1 MDKREC
7 LHIINGD
14 SALAPLENLNLDG
27 KIFVWREMLCEGPT
41 HKYINSSAFKEARA
55 GFLSDYYDIPPEE
68 YEDKFLAQFSIFEEH
83 QFSEVYLW
91 FEYDLFCHINMLA
104 AIQFLSELEID
115 VPIYLIC
122 SGRIKGESKLKGLAE
137 LTAEEFKTA
146 YEDRVLLDNDDIE
159 LAQHI
164 WTLYNEENP
173 KKIAPHISKSSNFK
187 YLSSCLRAHLE
198 RFPNSE
204 TGLNVLEENLL
215 YLVENNQI
223 TSLNQWLGYSLQ
235 YQGYYGYGDTQMQK
249 LLNKLTFF
257 TTLENNRLILNEK
270 GKAVLDQSE
279 NFYREMKDDM
289 FYGAAYKYDFL
300 YDKESHK
307 LLKL

>member
-14 SALAPLENLNLDG
+14 SALTSLENLNLDG

-41 HKYINSSAFKEARA
+41 HKYVNSSAFKEARSK
-55 GFLSDYYDIPPEE
+55 FLSDYYDIPPEE
-68 YEDKFLAQFSIFEEH
+68 YEDKFLNQFSIFEEQ

-115 VPIYLIC
+115 IPIYLIC

-137 LTAEEFKTA
+137 LTSEEFKTA
-146 YEDRVLLDNDDIE
+146 YENRVLLNEDDIE
-159 LAQHI
+159 LAQYI
-164 WTLYNEENP
+164 WTIYNEKNP
-173 KKIAPHISKSSNFK
+173 KRIAPHISKSSNFE
-187 YLSSCLRAHLE
+187 YLSNCLRAHLE

-204 TGLNVLEENLL
+204 TGLNALEGNLL
-215 YLVENNQI
+215 HLIENNEI
-223 TSLNQWLGYSLQ
+223 TSINQWLGYSLQ
-235 YQGYYGYGDTQMQK
+235 YQGYYGYGDMQMQK
-249 LLNKLTFF
+249 ILDKLTFF
-257 TTLENNRLILNEK
+257 TTLENNRLTLNEK
-270 GKAVLDQSE
+270 GKAVIDQSE

-289 FYGAAYKYDFL
+289 L
-300 YDKESHK
+300 Y
-307 LLKL
+307 